1 MNCRTTNAVTLSAAL
16 ALGAVGAIAPTA
28 HGHGNNPSV
37 LNTGGHNWP
46 HDPPGGGPWTHHSV
60 IDPVTPA
67 SANPGGGLGGPDSMH
82 SVIPFVDLAEAAS
95 SIGAGTVL
103 VPSPAGLELG
113 LDLGLDL
120 GAPTSSLSQIQLT
133 NSLDVV
139 AGSGFV
145 DIPVTRMVPSPGTLA
160 LLGVAAMVLR
170 RRRRG

>member
-46 HDPPGGGPWTHHSV
+46 HDPPGGGPWSHHSV

-82 SVIPFVDLAEAAS
+82 NVIPFVDLAEAAS

-103 VPSPAGLELG
+103 MPSPAGLELN
-113 LDLGLDL
+113 
-120 GAPTSSLSQIQLT
+120 APTSSFAQLQLT
-133 NSLDVV
+133 DSLDV
-139 AGSGFV
+139 AQGPGFV
-145 DIPVTRMVPSPGTLA
+145 DIPNTRMIPSPGTLA
-160 LLGVAAMVLR
+160 LLGVAAIVLR